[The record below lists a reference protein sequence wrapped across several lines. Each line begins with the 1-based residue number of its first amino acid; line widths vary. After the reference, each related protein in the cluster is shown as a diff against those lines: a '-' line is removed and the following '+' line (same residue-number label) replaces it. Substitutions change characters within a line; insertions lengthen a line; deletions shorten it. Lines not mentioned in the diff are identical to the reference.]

1 MSKVIIFK
9 DDQGRVVELFPTP
22 DILQTR
28 TVEEVAQKDVPS
40 GKPYKIVDISDLPSD
55 DFRNAWEVDESLLTD
70 GVGSESNEFPPVE
83 VSE

>member
-9 DDQGRVVELFPTP
+9 DDEGRVVEMFPTP

-40 GKPYKIVDISDLPSD
+40 GKPYKIVEASDLPTD
-55 DFRNAWEVDESLLTD
+55 QTFRDAWEVDESTLTD
-70 GVGSESNEFPPVE
+70 GVGSDSNEFQE
-83 VSE
+83 ES

>member
-9 DDQGRVVELFPTP
+9 DDEGRVVEMFPTP

-40 GKPYKIVDISDLPSD
+40 GKPYKIVDASDLPSD

-70 GVGSESNEFPPVE
+70 GVGSESNEFPPLE

>member
-9 DDQGRVVELFPTP
+9 DDKDRVVELFPTP
-22 DILQTR
+22 DILKTR
-28 TVEEVAQKDVPS
+28 TVEEVAQKDVPA
-40 GKPYKIVDISDLPSD
+40 GKPYKIVDKSDLPSD

-70 GVGSESNEFPPVE
+70 GVGSDSNEFQE

>member
-9 DDQGRVVELFPTP
+9 DDQGRVVEMFPTP

-40 GKPYKIVDISDLPSD
+40 GKPYKIVEASDLPTD
-55 DFRNAWEVDESLLTD
+55 QTFRDAWEVDESTLTD
-70 GVGSESNEFPPVE
+70 GVGSDSNEFQE
-83 VSE
+83 ES